1 MIWKKDRPYRIPY
14 NFRLGYEYLV
24 WWNYADKMRVK
35 FIKVT
40 PKGFNLLNLDTN
52 KCIIK
57 HHLYLSKAHTI
68 HRNRE
73 CYYISE
79 RLKIECIG
87 KCEE

>member
-1 MIWKKDRPYRIPY
+1 MNWKINKRDRAPY

-24 WWNYADKMRVK
+24 WWDYKDKMRVK

-57 HHLYLSKAHTI
+57 RHLYLSKAHI
-68 HRNRE
+68 KYCDRE
-73 CYYISE
+73 CYYINKN
-79 RLKIECIG
+79 LKIELIG